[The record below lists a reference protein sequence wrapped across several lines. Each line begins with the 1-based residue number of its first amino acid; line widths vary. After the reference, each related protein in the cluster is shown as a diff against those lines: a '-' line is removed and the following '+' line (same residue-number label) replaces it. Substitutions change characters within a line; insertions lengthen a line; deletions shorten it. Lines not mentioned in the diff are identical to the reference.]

1 MTNDVQRVPTPR
13 ASAKRCLAGLGV
25 GLGVLALVAVPA
37 AYVAFGAWVS
47 FSGCFIQCSESE
59 PVVGTFY
66 AAIALLLLAVPVVA
80 GLVTARV
87 LTAAG
92 WRIALTIAAVIV
104 GLSLGGRIFNG
115 LGQWLF
121 RNA

>member
-1 MTNDVQRVPTPR
+1 MTNDVQGVPTAR
-13 ASAKRCLAGLGV
+13 ASGKRRLAGIAV

-37 AYVAFGAWVS
+37 GFTAFAALVS
-47 FSGCFIQCSESE
+47 FSGCFIECSEPE
-59 PVVGTFY
+59 PIVGVLY
-66 AAIALLLLAVPVVA
+66 VAIALVLLAVPLVA

-87 LTAAG
+87 LTALG
-92 WRIALTIAAVIV
+92 WRIALAIAAIIV

-115 LGQWLF
+115 AGQWLF

>member
-13 ASAKRCLAGLGV
+13 ASGKRRLAGLAV

-37 AYVAFGAWVS
+37 GFTAFAALVS

-59 PVVGTFY
+59 PVIGVLY
-66 AAIALLLLAVPVVA
+66 AALALLLLAVPVVA

-87 LTAAG
+87 LTAPG
-92 WRIALTIAAVIV
+92 WRIALTIAALIV
-104 GLSLGGRIFNG
+104 GLSLGPRLFNG
-115 LGQWLF
+115 AGQWLF

>member
-1 MTNDVQRVPTPR
+1 MTNDVERVPAPR
-13 ASAKRCLAGLGV
+13 ASGKRRLAGLAV

-37 AYVAFGAWVS
+37 GSIAFAALVS
-47 FSGCFIQCSESE
+47 FSGCFIECSG
-59 PVVGTFY
+59 PKPMVGVLY
-66 AAIALLLLAVPVVA
+66 AAIALLLLAVPLVA

-87 LTAAG
+87 LTALG
-92 WRIALTIAAVIV
+92 WRIALTIAAIIV

-115 LGQWLF
+115 AGQWLF

>member
-1 MTNDVQRVPTPR
+1 MTNDVQRVPAPR
-13 ASAKRCLAGLGV
+13 ASGKRRLAGLAV

-37 AYVAFGAWVS
+37 GFIAFAALVRFQWT
-47 FSGCFIQCSESE
+47 E
-59 PVVGTFY
+59 PEPMVGVLY
-66 AAIALLLLAVPVVA
+66 AAIVLLLLAVPLVA

-87 LTAAG
+87 LTAPG
-92 WRIALTIAAVIV
+92 WRIALTIAALIV

-115 LGQWLF
+115 AGQWLF